1 MIDAKGYRANVGIIL
16 ANRCGKV
23 LWARRVGQEAWQFPQ
38 GGIKERESPE
48 AALYRELY
56 EELGL
61 ERRDV
66 AVLGR
71 TRDWLRYTLPKRY
84 VRRHCRPLCIGQKQ
98 LWFLLR
104 LESGE
109 EVVRLDR
116 FHKPE
121 FDAWKW
127 VNYWD
132 PARHVIFF
140 KRGVYRRALRQLAPL
155 LFAELMSP
163 PRAHGRLSGEGV
175 SLIEVPASFGDRVP
189 LGSHWR

>member
-16 ANRCGKV
+16 ANRYGKV
-23 LWARRVGQEAWQFPQ
+23 LWARRVGQDAWQFPQ
-38 GGIKERESPE
+38 GGIKEDESPE
-48 AALYRELY
+48 DALYRELY

-66 AVLGR
+66 AVVGR
-71 TRDWLRYTLPKRY
+71 TQDWLRYTLPKRY
-84 VRRHCRPLCIGQKQ
+84 VRRHCKPLCIGQKQ

-140 KRGVYRRALRQLAPL
+140 KRGVYRRALHQFAPL

-163 PRAHGRLSGEGV
+163 PRAQGHLDSEGAA
-175 SLIEVPASFGDRVP
+175 LIEVPASYGERVP
-189 LGSHWR
+189 LGSGWR